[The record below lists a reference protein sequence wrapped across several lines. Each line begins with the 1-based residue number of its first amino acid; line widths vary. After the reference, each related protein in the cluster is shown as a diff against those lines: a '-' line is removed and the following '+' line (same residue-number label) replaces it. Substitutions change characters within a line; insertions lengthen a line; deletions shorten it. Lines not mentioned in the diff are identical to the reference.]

1 MTPDELS
8 ANSSENVENTLPE
21 EEKIGQSECPE
32 QSEPS
37 ESASPENETP
47 PVEKPPFCSTAE
59 SVFALIFLFTGYTF
73 IKLFLQHSCGI
84 AAALFLIA
92 VLALSAVLAKLR
104 KADGSR
110 SSKLYFVLA
119 AFFALGTGVSANG
132 LIRFLAFCFAAV
144 YYAMWAFALNN
155 PEWKGFGESAF
166 HSVCEAVFDVPK
178 RNFTACPKAACG
190 IFRRKSGAKNVGYA
204 VIGLVLSVPITV
216 VVCVLLM
223 SADGGFEDMLG
234 RIFDGISLTEFWLF
248 LVGLPVSF
256 LLFGVIF
263 GAVSSK
269 GKLRTDEALYEA
281 KNGKMR
287 FAPPALVC
295 AFTAPILIVY
305 ALFFF
310 SQLGYF
316 ISAFGG
322 VLPEKFSASEY
333 ARRGFFELCAVAV
346 INLAVIAAV
355 NAFCRRDG
363 KNTALKTV
371 TVTLSVFTLILIATA
386 ESKMLLYIDRFGLT
400 SKRVY
405 TSWAM
410 FILAAVFVLIIISRF
425 KKFRAASVGAAVI
438 TIASLLL
445 CFCNADGLIAR
456 YDAKLIE
463 KGVMTAFPDDLSADA
478 APVIRECLDS
488 DDQDLADAAGYSRIR
503 LMTKVSQKEWFE
515 NTVSDII
522 AFEVFKQR

>member
-8 ANSSENVENTLPE
+8 ANSSGNVENTIPE
-21 EEKIGQSECPE
+21 EEKIVQSECPE

-37 ESASPENETP
+37 ENAAPENETL

-59 SVFALIFLFTGYTF
+59 SIFAMIFLFTGYTF

-84 AAALFLIA
+84 AAALFLVA
-92 VLALSAVLAKLR
+92 VLVLSAVLAKLR

-110 SSKLYFVLA
+110 SSKLYFILA

-166 HSVCEAVFDVPK
+166 HSVCEAVFGVPK

-234 RIFDGISLTEFWLF
+234 RIFDSISLTEFWLF

-295 AFTAPILIVY
+295 AFTAPLLIVY
-305 ALFFF
+305 VLFFF
-310 SQLGYF
+310 SQFSYF

-355 NAFCRRDG
+355 NAFCRRDE

-371 TVTLSVFTLILIATA
+371 TVILSVFTLILIATA

-425 KKFRAASVGAAVI
+425 KKFRAASAGAAVI

-463 KGVMTAFPDDLSADA
+463 KGVMTAFPDDLSPDA
-478 APVIRECLDS
+478 APVIREYLDS
-488 DDQDLADAAGYSRIR
+488 ESQDLADAAGTSRIR

-515 NTVSDII
+515 NTVSDILAVESFI
-522 AFEVFKQR
+522 ER

>member
-8 ANSSENVENTLPE
+8 ANSSGNVENTIPE
-21 EEKIGQSECPE
+21 EEIVQSECPE

-37 ESASPENETP
+37 ETTAPEKENSPA
-47 PVEKPPFCSTAE
+47 EKPPFCSTAE

-84 AAALFLIA
+84 AAALFLVA

-110 SSKLYFVLA
+110 SSKLYFVLTA
-119 AFFALGTGVSANG
+119 VFALGTGVSANG

-166 HSVCEAVFDVPK
+166 HSVCEAVFGVPK

-190 IFRRKSGAKNVGYA
+190 IFRRKSGVKNVGYA

-216 VVCVLLM
+216 VVCALLM

-287 FAPPALVC
+287 IAPPALVC
-295 AFTAPILIVY
+295 AFTTPILIVY
-305 ALFFF
+305 VLFFF

-333 ARRGFFELCAVAV
+333 ARRGFFELCTVAV

-386 ESKMLLYIDRFGLT
+386 ESKMFLYIDRFGLT

-463 KGVMTAFPDDLSADA
+463 SGVMASFPDDLSPDA
-478 APVIRECLDS
+478 APVIRECLES
-488 DDQDLADAAGYSRIR
+488 EDQDLADAAGTSRIR

-522 AFEVFKQR
+522 AFESLKER